1 MPVVPLRAAWLGIA
15 SVLTFIISLVPA
27 APAEAAC
34 TPAPVLREVNR
45 NQTLPYGGG
54 LDLVAGRNTL
64 VKAHLTLNECTAGT
78 SASVQITGGQLTVAS
93 GAGTTAV
100 PVAQVPSGPIEACCT
115 PAINSA
121 GDPKFLVDGSRVA
134 QPGPAV
140 FQATLNY
147 TYKTTATAAPVQ
159 AAPAVFDF
167 TGRFSATVPVRALV
181 VPLGDGRDPY
191 RTWFPV
197 TAETIV
203 QNAFQ
208 QTAARILPV
217 AAGACTPI
225 QSLPLLPGEAAC
237 GIQYSIAPSLLDV
250 GPRGL
255 NILRPDGTFC
265 DGDFDKLKLGL
276 TQFLLAYNL
285 ANPDR
290 AADVV
295 TGYIDESKSPTCSTQ
310 GRAMVGSVQSW
321 FRGVA
326 DTTKRPSSSG
336 GVLVQ
341 ELTHNRGVRGTPGW
355 HSPATEADAGSQRA
369 HNLITLA
376 YEPNDRSVMNFSSLG
391 WHNLNVGF
399 EQQDWSCM
407 MLALGGNTSGCPA
420 GSLPVSTGSAPAAGG
435 KVLLVGGRSDGT
447 PATPT
452 LNSCSPQTCFQTTVA
467 EAAESLNETLTPFG
481 AVYVDQDLPE
491 GSRDV
496 DRFPLA
502 GSREATHGS
511 GSSNVYVIDDA
522 LPVPGES
529 IDVIEIRNGT
539 QVIWSVDATSLPPR
553 NVVAKVRP
561 TRWSFENLSQ
571 SSGTHDVDPAL
582 STDGEGDEL
591 VVWVRHDHDC
601 AGGGG
606 RLVVR
611 RLGDSSSFQTRDCLG
626 NISAPD
632 WRPPHDPTNPDL
644 RQIALIQD
652 GNVVV
657 INVDLGTST
666 FGGSKIVFCASAG
679 VACVPR
685 PGAIQGAASGPAYS
699 PAGDRIAFSVDQ
711 PNPDD
716 PAGPP
721 VADLAMIPAG
731 ADASIPPDR
740 LTLTPGSDERNVTWS
755 HTPEDASDR
764 PIAFECGGVCDSD
777 GADGQPELHTLA
789 TANLGVP
796 ATATTGL
803 GVGARDPSW
812 GDGFIAAEQG
822 GRIIT
827 IYPDDAG
834 AQASVRNVTGPGTG
848 FEALAANPSMQGSLG
863 PVAFASDGP
872 AGSPDDVWVARST
885 SQQGEISIT
894 AEDDTPQEQAAEVN
908 YAHAWA
914 EGALGEA
921 RPLGVG
927 ILPTTFVGS
936 QLTFHLTVDLA
947 RVGAGTTVLA
957 GVSDQ
962 EHIAF
967 NKESGRPD
975 LGSLQRAP
983 LVAINVPPGSVWPN
997 TEIIALQGSVEDPES
1012 GGEATGSPD
1021 RGDVTFEWTLDP
1033 PGPTGPTAAGT
1044 SPRLVLQPP
1053 LNPGTYTAELR
1064 ATASSSVF
1072 ASASTGEPSIAGQG
1086 CTPPACSSAT
1096 LQFEV
1101 AASGPARFDPSTWQ
1115 VPSNGVVTYTFKL
1128 PGVDLKKVGGAAITQ
1143 VNGLPVTD
1151 WPDPATPFPAS
1162 LKVQGDSIVAKVDR
1176 AAPNSFFL
1184 CNGLVGQRVLLTLE
1198 GSIGGGARFM
1208 VADYERPT
1216 LQPAE
1221 GGGCV

>member
-1 MPVVPLRAAWLGIA
+1 MAVVPLRAAWLGVV
-15 SVLTFIISLVPA
+15 SLLTSIISLVPA
-27 APAEAAC
+27 APAAAAC

-64 VKAHLTLNECTAGT
+64 VKLHLTLNDCTVGT
-78 SASVQITGGQLTVAS
+78 TASVQITGGQLTVAS
-93 GAGTTAV
+93 GGGITAV
-100 PVAQVPSGPIEACCT
+100 PVAQVPSGPVEACCT

-121 GDPKFLVDGSRVA
+121 GDPKFLVDRSTVA
-134 QPGPAV
+134 GPAV

-167 TGRFSATVPVRALV
+167 TGRFSATAPIRALV

-197 TAETIV
+197 MAETIV

-225 QSLPLLPGEAAC
+225 QSLPLPPGQAAC
-237 GIQYSIAPSLLDV
+237 GVQYSIAPSLLDI

-255 NILRPDGTFC
+255 NILRSDGTFC

-295 TGYIDESKSPTCSTQ
+295 SGYIDESKSPTCSVQ
-310 GRAMVGSVQSW
+310 GRAVVGSVQSW

-326 DTTKRPSSSG
+326 DTTKRPSFSG

-376 YEPNDRSVMNFSSLG
+376 YEPNDRSVLNFAPFG
-391 WHNLNVGF
+391 WHNLNVGL
-399 EQQDWSCM
+399 EQQDWACT

-420 GSLPVSTGSAPAAGG
+420 GSLPVSTGSAPAADGP
-435 KVLLVGGRSDGT
+435 VLQLGGRSDGT

-452 LNSCSPQTCFQTTVA
+452 LTSCSPQTCFQTTVA
-467 EAAESLNETLTPFG
+467 EAAESLNETLTPFE

-539 QVIWSVDATSLPPR
+539 QAIWRFDATSLAPR

-571 SSGTHDVDPAL
+571 SSGTDDVDPAL
-582 STDGEGDEL
+582 STDGEGAEL
-591 VVWVRHDHDC
+591 AVWVKHDC
-601 AGGGG
+601 AGEAA

-611 RLGDSSSFQTRDCLG
+611 RMGESSSFHSPCLG

-632 WRPPHDPTNPDL
+632 WRPPHDPTNPHL

-666 FGGSKIVFCASAG
+666 FGDSKIVFCASAG
-679 VACVPR
+679 VACVPS

-699 PAGDRIAFSVDQ
+699 LAGDRIAFSVDQ

-740 LTLTPGSDERNVTWS
+740 LTLTPGSDERSVTWS
-755 HTPEDASDR
+755 HTPEDASAR

-777 GADGQPELHTLA
+777 GADGLPELHTLA
-789 TANLGVP
+789 TADLGVP

-834 AQASVRNVTGPGTG
+834 ASASVRNVTGPGTG
-848 FEALAANPSMQGSLG
+848 FETRAANPSMQASLG
-863 PVAFASDGP
+863 PVAFTSDGP

-894 AEDDTPQEQAAEVN
+894 AEDDTPQEQAADVN

-927 ILPTTFVGS
+927 IAPTTFEGS

-947 RVGAGTTVLA
+947 RVGAGATVLV

-975 LGSLQRAP
+975 LGSLQQAP

-997 TEIIALQGSVEDPES
+997 TEIITLQGSVEDPES

-1021 RGDVTFEWTLDP
+1021 RGELAFEWILDP
-1033 PGPTGPTAAGT
+1033 PGPSGPTAAGT

-1053 LNPGTYTAELR
+1053 LTPGTYTAELR
-1064 ATASSSVF
+1064 V
-1072 ASASTGEPSIAGQG
+1072 SASEPFPAGQASLAGAG
-1086 CTPPACSSAT
+1086 CSPPACSSAT

-1115 VPSNGVVTYTFKL
+1115 VPSNGVVTYTFRL

-1143 VNGLPVTD
+1143 VDGLPVTD

-1162 LKVQGDSIVAKVDR
+1162 LRVEGGSIVAKIDR
-1176 AAPNSFFL
+1176 AAPNNFFL
-1184 CNGLVGQRVLLTLE
+1184 CNGLLGRRVLLTLE
-1198 GSIGGGARFM
+1198 GTMGGGARFM
-1208 VADYERPT
+1208 VADYERPM

-1221 GGGCV
+1221 GGECV